1 MNTDSGGPL
10 PPRLGRFEQSGSI
23 QMRRTQM
30 ANAKVFDI
38 SVVGWNCAVVA
49 STSFFVIQ
57 SLPFTTTKA
66 GDTAVFSS
74 LSPITIN
81 AHGSCAT
88 EVRADGDGHLVAHKT
103 GSSYT
108 MTVPGG
114 SYWLSNRAGCTVSA
128 G

>member
-1 MNTDSGGPL
+1 MFGYGPFGPL
-10 PPRLGRFEQSGSI
+10 PHLQSLFEGSGSI

-30 ANAKVFDI
+30 AGHSRFDVAG
-38 SVVGWNCAVVA
+38 SGCAIVA
-49 STSFFVIQ
+49 STSFFAIQ

-66 GDTAVFSS
+66 GDTAVFAS
-74 LSPITIN
+74 LSPITIT